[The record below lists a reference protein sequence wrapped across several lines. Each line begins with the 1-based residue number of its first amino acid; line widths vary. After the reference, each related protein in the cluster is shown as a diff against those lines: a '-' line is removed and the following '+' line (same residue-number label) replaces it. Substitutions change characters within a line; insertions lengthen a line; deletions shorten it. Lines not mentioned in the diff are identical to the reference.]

1 LESYVRLRQL
11 RSAECDS
18 PTAICHYQ
26 STETVPNQQ
35 TDPMQLMDYRQIRPN
50 HYLEFRLLPALW
62 HSGVMHLDQVQLRV
76 LGSLIE
82 KEITTPENY
91 PLSLNA
97 LINACNQRSSR
108 DPVLDLDEEQVRQ
121 ALHVLEVQGLT
132 APYRDARVTKYEHR
146 IRTVLN
152 LRRDETALL
161 CLLLL
166 RGPQTPGEL
175 RTRSD
180 RMFSFDDLA
189 SVTAALDRLAAR
201 PAPLAETD
209 PATHRDPNAT
219 GLLVVLLPRQPG
231 SREAR
236 YAHLLGDVPAPQ
248 AASYSAPADRPEF
261 SESLS
266 TRVTQLEHEISQLRE
281 LIQSLENRIAKFE

>member
-1 LESYVRLRQL
+1 
-11 RSAECDS
+11 
-18 PTAICHYQ
+18 
-26 STETVPNQQ
+26 
-35 TDPMQLMDYRQIRPN
+35 
-50 HYLEFRLLPALW
+50 
-62 HSGVMHLDQVQLRV
+62 MHLSQIQLRV

-121 ALHVLEVQGLT
+121 ALHALEEQGLT
-132 APYRDARVTKYEHR
+132 APYRDARVTKFEHR

-175 RTRSD
+175 RSRAD
-180 RMFSFDDLA
+180 RMFTFDDLA
-189 SVTAALDRLAAR
+189 AVTATLDRLAAR
-201 PAPLAETD
+201 PTPPDPEAE
-209 PATHRDPNAT
+209 ATTPKDPNAT
-219 GLLVVLLPRQPG
+219 GPLVTLLPRQPG

-236 YAHLLGDVPAPQ
+236 YAHLLGDLPAPTSYAE
-248 AASYSAPADRPEF
+248 AAAQPAAT
-261 SESLS
+261 SSLAAK
-266 TRVTQLEHEISQLRE
+266 VAELEAETTQLRE
-281 LIQSLENRIAKFE
+281 TLQSLEQRLSRLETASIP